1 VFLTPKG
8 RKLKNR
14 LVPLAEDINRI
25 AVRSLS
31 PEHIAITRTVLLAI
45 IENMSRD
52 EQTNDKPMP
61 STRAIAK
68 LAEEAGRKTSRRA

>member
-1 VFLTPKG
+1 M
-8 RKLKNR
+8 
-14 LVPLAEDINRI
+14 A
-25 AVRSLS
+25 
-31 PEHIAITRTVLLAI
+31 
-45 IENMSRD
+45 RD